1 MDDHGEA
8 KSEGGGEMSHDHM
21 KKKMVVEVKPH
32 PHYVPGRCNL
42 QPATC
47 NVSMK

>member
-21 KKKMVVEVKPH
+21 KKKGGDESVYASHK
-32 PHYVPGRCNL
+32 
-42 QPATC
+42 
-47 NVSMK
+47 